1 MTPKAAYDE
10 LIRRSREQALLNSC
24 SALLGWDEQTYMP
37 RGGVGLRGDQMA
49 LLAGLHHEK
58 ATDPRIGE
66 LLREIEGT
74 DLARD
79 ELSAAAVNVR
89 EIRRDYDRRTRLPR
103 DLVEELART
112 TTLAQQEWV
121 AARQNSDFRHF
132 RPWLETIIRL
142 KQRESECLT
151 GGKVSYDALI
161 DEYEPGAR
169 SADLGRLFS
178 ALQHKLVPLVEAIV
192 GSRLKPDPS
201 ALRHR
206 DAYPID
212 RQRIFGETVAGA
224 IGFDFYRG
232 RLDTTAHPFCTGIG
246 PGDCRIS
253 TRYGHDDFS
262 DALFGIL
269 HEAGHG
275 MYEQGLDPEHA
286 GTPMGESVSLGIHES
301 QSRLWENA
309 VGRSRPFWIHVFP
322 MARRVFHAALTDVT
336 LDDFLFAVNRVEP
349 SLIRVQADEVT
360 YNLHVMLRFELEQAL
375 LSGDLAVGDLP
386 TAWNEGMQ
394 RLLGLTPANDADGC
408 LQDIHWSAG
417 LFGYFPT
424 YTLGNLYAAQ
434 LYARALTDLGDL
446 GTAFARGD
454 FADLLGWL
462 RTKVHRHG
470 RRYLPA
476 KLIENAT
483 GSPPDPR
490 PLVDA
495 LQTKYGELYRL

>member
-10 LIRRSREQALLNSC
+10 LIRRTREQALLASC
-24 SALLGWDEQTYMP
+24 SSVLGWDEQTYMP
-37 RGGVGLRGDQMA
+37 RGGVAHRGDQMA

-58 ATDPRIGE
+58 STDPRIGA
-66 LLREIEGT
+66 LLGDLEGS
-74 DLARD
+74 DLVRD
-79 ELSAAAVNVR
+79 TEAPATVNVR
-89 EIRRDYDRRTRLPR
+89 EIRRDFDRRTKLPR
-103 DLVEELART
+103 ELVEELART

-121 AARQNSDFRHF
+121 VARQHSDFRRF
-132 RPWLETIIRL
+132 RPWLEKIVHL
-142 KQRESECLT
+142 KRSEAECL
-151 GGKVSYDALI
+151 GGGTIAYDALL
-161 DEYEPGAR
+161 DEYEPGAK
-169 SADLGRLFS
+169 SVEIARLFE
-178 ALQHKLVPLVEAIV
+178 ALQRKLVPLVEAIV
-192 GSRLKPDPS
+192 GSRVRPDPS
-201 ALRHR
+201 ALRHH
-206 DAYPID
+206 DAYPIE
-212 RQRIFGETVAGA
+212 RQRIFGESVAGA

-322 MARRVFHAALTDVT
+322 LARRVFHAALTDVT

-360 YNLHVMLRFELEQAL
+360 YNLHVLLRFELEQAL
-375 LSGDLAVGDLP
+375 LSGDLAVGDVP
-386 TAWNEGMQ
+386 AAWDEGMR
-394 RLLGLTPANDADGC
+394 RLLGLTPPNDAEGC

-434 LYARALTDLGDL
+434 LYARAQADLGDL
-446 GTAFARGD
+446 GAAFARGD
-454 FADLLGWL
+454 FSDLLAWL
-462 RTKVHRHG
+462 RTRVHRQG

-476 KLIENAT
+476 RLIEHAT
-483 GSPPDPR
+483 GAPPDPQ
-490 PLVDA
+490 PLIDA
-495 LQTKYGELYRL
+495 LRTKYGALYKL